1 MKKLIIACCIVLA
14 IGGCMM
20 AGGWAAG
27 GQLYGSYYDGE
38 LHPVSETVRDASRA
52 LDGLR
57 FRAWWD
63 GDGRLSDQI
72 EEFADNIADEAVN
85 DALDDIDTDWVDGWL
100 EKRQEVINATYTIP
114 TVSIDQ
120 IETLKLTFASGTSSS
135 FSIKSGDDYDLEGN
149 FSVASSEINHH
160 TWELEVAANGDEVVL
175 TLPESHPGFSSI
187 TIKSRLGACID
198 IDTELHASEIDI
210 SAENGTLDAELLSA
224 PKLNV
229 SVCDGELYAYI
240 DYAQESY
247 RIEAKTN
254 YGPFFL
260 NGAELVGPSTG
271 QSRYDNR
278 KEIPNPLYELDV
290 TVSGDG
296 TAELHTME

>member
-1 MKKLIIACCIVLA
+1 MKKLIIACCAVLA
-14 IGGCMM
+14 IGCGMM

-100 EKRQEVINATYTIP
+100 EKRQEVINATYTIH

-120 IETLKLTFASGTSSS
+120 IETLKLDRKSTRLNSSHV
-135 FSIKSGDDYDLEGN
+135 F
-149 FSVASSEINHH
+149 
-160 TWELEVAANGDEVVL
+160 
-175 TLPESHPGFSSI
+175 
-187 TIKSRLGACID
+187 
-198 IDTELHASEIDI
+198 
-210 SAENGTLDAELLSA
+210 
-224 PKLNV
+224 
-229 SVCDGELYAYI
+229 
-240 DYAQESY
+240 
-247 RIEAKTN
+247 
-254 YGPFFL
+254 
-260 NGAELVGPSTG
+260 
-271 QSRYDNR
+271 
-278 KEIPNPLYELDV
+278 
-290 TVSGDG
+290 
-296 TAELHTME
+296 